1 MIKNEKPM
9 FSTILLF
16 QGIEKKVM
24 TLNKQKA
31 FLFKQIEII
40 TMVLTKLYFLT
51 DALDYFGHDIGLND
65 ENTGDDAVKYEL
77 WRKGISLDNYRKD
90 VLCVCFFKDRLN
102 HHSQFQPQ
110 IRRIFRGGMKGNPF
124 ARIQINDWADQN
136 EIFTKWY
143 IEKFDTATISRDS
156 GIDKILDID
165 QSVFIDSVTINPKP
179 LMEEGNRIWK
189 AYKFN
194 DVYTLPKF
202 KQLSDYRFADIN
214 KFRKEA

>member
-1 MIKNEKPM
+1 MA
-9 FSTILLF
+9 LD
-16 QGIEKKVM
+16 
-24 TLNKQKA
+24 KQKA

-51 DALDYFGHDIGLND
+51 DALDYFGHDIGLKD
-65 ENTGDDAVKYEL
+65 EDTDDDAVKYEL

-90 VLCVCFFKDRLN
+90 RLCVCFFKDRLN

-110 IRRIFRGGMKGNPF
+110 IRRIFKGGMKGNPF
-124 ARIQINDWADQN
+124 VHIQIKDWADHN

-143 IEKFDTATISRDS
+143 FKKFDTSTMSRDS

-165 QSVFIDSVTINPKP
+165 QSVIVDSVTINPKP
-179 LMEEGNRIWK
+179 IMKEGNRIWE

-194 DVYTLPKF
+194 DIYTLPKI
-202 KQLSDYRFADIN
+202 KQLSDYRYTEIN
-214 KFRKEA
+214 EYKKETHL